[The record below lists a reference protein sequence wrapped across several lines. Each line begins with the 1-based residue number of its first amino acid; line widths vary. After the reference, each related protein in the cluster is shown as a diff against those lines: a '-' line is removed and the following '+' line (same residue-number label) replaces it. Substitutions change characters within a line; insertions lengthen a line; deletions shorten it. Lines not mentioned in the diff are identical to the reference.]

1 MTRRSG
7 RRSAALRLLA
17 ISVLVAAAALVA
29 SHFGPSSTQELRDL
43 VGGRWWGPVLFVV
56 IAVALVVLAVH
67 GTLMTIAAGVLYGP
81 ITGSVLALV
90 TASIGATVAF
100 ATSRRFGRAA
110 VESMLGPRSAAVDA
124 RLGASG

>member
-1 MTRRSG
+1 M
-7 RRSAALRLLA
+7 
-17 ISVLVAAAALVA
+17 
-29 SHFGPSSTQELRDL
+29 
-43 VGGRWWGPVLFVV
+43 FVV